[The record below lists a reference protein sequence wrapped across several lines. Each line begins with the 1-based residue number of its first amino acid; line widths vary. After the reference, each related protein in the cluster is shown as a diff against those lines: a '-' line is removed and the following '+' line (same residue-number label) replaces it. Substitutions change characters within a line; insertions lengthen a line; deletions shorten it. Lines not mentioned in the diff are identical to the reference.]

1 MLTHLTF
8 NRGVRY
14 IRHVI
19 GGLQLRNRKS
29 VTEKGIYGKF
39 KSSSKISIIDNI
51 YIDL

>member
-19 GGLQLRNRKS
+19 GGLQLRYRKS
-29 VTEKGIYGKF
+29 VIEKGIYGKF
-39 KSSSKISIIDNI
+39 
-51 YIDL
+51 

>member
-1 MLTHLTF
+1 MFTHLTF
-8 NRGVRY
+8 NRVVRY

-39 KSSSKISIIDNI
+39 
-51 YIDL
+51 